1 MPVRQGQQKYRGVEE
16 MKRYLSIAIVVLL
29 ALFCVMGCAIA
40 EEAAPAASTPA
51 AAQADLPSGAAQPE
65 PEATFMDRVVK
76 VNSAV
81 NGVVWGWPAMI
92 LILGVGLFLT
102 VWSRGLQFRKFGY
115 SMKET
120 LGKVFHKHTAAEG
133 SITPWQAV
141 CTALAA
147 TVGTG
152 NVAGVAGAICLGGP
166 GAVFWMWV
174 SALLGMCTKF
184 AEVTLAVHYREKNVK
199 GEWVGGPMY
208 YIKNGLGKGWRWLA
222 VLFALFGS
230 LAAFGIGNATQAGSI
245 KDSINSAIE
254 SFGGAASGR
263 LNLIVGIAL
272 ALILIIILVGGVK
285 RIASVTEKLVPFMA
299 LLYIVLGLGI
309 VIVNINSV
317 PTVLADIVKGAFTP
331 RAVTGGI
338 VGSMLIAMRRGISR
352 GIFSNE
358 AGLGS
363 APMAHAAADTD
374 SAVRQGMY
382 GIFEVFMDTI
392 VICTM
397 TALIVLCAGNVPV
410 YGQSAGA
417 ELTISSFTDVYG
429 SWASIFGAIA
439 IVCFAFSTILGWGLY
454 GSRCAEYLFGNKV
467 VKPYL
472 VIFSLVA
479 ILGTTVNLG
488 TLWDIADTLNGLMAI
503 PNLIAVALLS
513 PVVIRLTKEYF
524 ANKSQPDLTKR

>member
-1 MPVRQGQQKYRGVEE
+1 
-16 MKRYLSIAIVVLL
+16 MKKVLSIAIVLLL
-29 ALFCVMGCAIA
+29 ALSCMMGLAIA
-40 EEAAPAASTPA
+40 EEAAPAAQATTEAAEPA
-51 AAQADLPSGAAQPE
+51 APTGAPQPE
-65 PEATFMDRVVK
+65 PKETFLDKVVK
-76 VNSAV
+76 VNGAV

-92 LILGVGLFLT
+92 LILGVGLYLT
-102 VWSRGLQFRKFGY
+102 LRSCGLQFRKFGY
-115 SMKET
+115 AMKET
-120 LGKVFHKHTAAEG
+120 LGKVFHKHAASEG

-184 AEVTLAVHYREKNVK
+184 AEVTLAVHFREKNVK

-208 YIKNGLGKGWRWLA
+208 YIKNGLGKGWKWLG
-222 VLFALFGS
+222 VLFALFGA

-245 KDSINSAIE
+245 KDSINSAIT
-254 SFGGAASGR
+254 SFGGAATTR
-263 LNLIVGIAL
+263 LNLIVGIVL
-272 ALILIIILVGGVK
+272 AVILIIILVGGVK

-309 VIVNINSV
+309 VVININRV
-317 PTVLADIVKGAFTP
+317 PGVLGDIVKGAFTP

-374 SAVRQGMY
+374 NPVRQGMY

-397 TALIVLCAGNVPV
+397 TALIILCAGNAPV

-479 ILGTTVNLG
+479 ILGTTVKLG

-513 PVVIRLTKEYF
+513 PVVFKLTKEYF
-524 ANKSQPDLTKR
+524 SKNSQPDLTK

>member
-1 MPVRQGQQKYRGVEE
+1 
-16 MKRYLSIAIVVLL
+16 MKKVLSIAIVLLL
-29 ALFCVMGCAIA
+29 ALSCLMGLAIA
-40 EEAAPAASTPA
+40 EEAAPAAEGTVVE
-51 AAQADLPSGAAQPE
+51 QPE
-65 PEATFMDRVVK
+65 EEAKPTFLDGVVK

-81 NGVVWGWPAMI
+81 NDVVWGWPAMI

-102 VWSRGLQFRKFGY
+102 LRSKGLQFRKFGY

-120 LGKVFHKHTAAEG
+120 LGKVFHKKSASAG

-166 GAVFWMWV
+166 GAVFWMWI

-184 AEVTLAVHYREKNVK
+184 AEVTLAVQYREKNVR
-199 GEWVGGPMY
+199 GEWVGGPIY
-208 YIKNGLGKGWRWLA
+208 YIKNGLGKGWKWLG
-222 VLFALFGS
+222 VVFALFGG

-245 KDSINSAIE
+245 KDSINSAVA
-254 SFGGAASGR
+254 SFGGATTTTV
-263 LNLIVGIAL
+263 NLIIGIVL
-272 ALILIIILVGGVK
+272 ALILIVILVGGVK
-285 RIASVTEKLVPFMA
+285 RIAGVTEKLVPFMA
-299 LLYIVLGLGI
+299 LLYILLGLGI
-309 VIVNINSV
+309 VLLNIKKV
-317 PTVLADIVKGAFTP
+317 PGVFGSIIEGAFTP
-331 RAVTGGI
+331 RAVTGGV

-363 APMAHAAADTD
+363 APMAHASADTD
-374 SAVRQGMY
+374 NPVRQGMY

-397 TALIVLCAGNVPV
+397 TALIILCAGNAPV
-410 YGQSAGA
+410 FGQSAGA
-417 ELTISSFTDVYG
+417 ELTISSFTDTYG
-429 SWASIFGAIA
+429 SWASIFGAVA

-488 TLWDIADTLNGLMAI
+488 VLWDIAETLNGLMAI

-513 PVVIRLTKEYF
+513 PVVIRLTRNYF
-524 ANKSQPDLTKR
+524 SKKSQPDLMKR

>member
-1 MPVRQGQQKYRGVEE
+1 M
-16 MKRYLSIAIVVLL
+16 L
-29 ALFCVMGCAIA
+29 AAMNSFLTKVD
-40 EEAAPAASTPA
+40 
-51 AAQADLPSGAAQPE
+51 DL
-65 PEATFMDRVVK
+65 
-76 VNSAV
+76 
-81 NGVVWGWPAMI
+81 VWGVPLIVAI
-92 LILGVGLFLT
+92 LATGIYLT
-102 VWSRGLQFRKFGY
+102 IRLRGLQITKLPKALKYMFQNEDGGHGEVSSFGA
-115 SMKET
+115 
-120 LGKVFHKHTAAEG
+120 L
-133 SITPWQAV
+133 
-141 CTALAA
+141 CTALSA
-147 TVGTG
+147 TIGTG
-152 NVAGVAGAICLGGP
+152 NIAGIAYAITMGGP

-184 AEVTLAVHYREKNVK
+184 AEVTLAVHFREKNVK

-208 YIKNGLGKGWRWLA
+208 YIKNGLGKGWKWLG
-222 VLFALFGS
+222 VLFALFGG

-245 KDSINSAIE
+245 KDSINSAIT
-254 SFGGAASGR
+254 SFGGAATTR
-263 LNLIVGIAL
+263 LNLIVGIVL
-272 ALILIIILVGGVK
+272 AVILIIILVGGVK

-309 VIVNINSV
+309 VVININRV
-317 PTVLADIVKGAFTP
+317 PGVLGDIVKGAFTP

-374 SAVRQGMY
+374 NPVRQGMY

-397 TALIVLCAGNVPV
+397 TALIVLCAGNAPV

-479 ILGTTVNLG
+479 ILGTTVKLG
-488 TLWDIADTLNGLMAI
+488 TLGDIADTLNGLMAI

-513 PVVIRLTKEYF
+513 PVVFKLTKEYF
-524 ANKSQPDLTKR
+524 SKNSQPDLTK